1 MPRTSRFVISVV
13 LFAATLAT
21 GLSMRLAMG
30 QERPIVLKATTVLD
44 GKGQLLRDTIII
56 VEGTKIVR
64 IGGAI
69 LPRAITYDLTGL
81 TVTPGWI
88 DTHSHLWWHFAN
100 GRLAGKDEPPVQAM
114 LHAVDNAVLTLN
126 AGFTTIQSP
135 GSPEDKDLRD
145 AIARG
150 IIPGPRMLTSLEP
163 LTEASGSPE
172 KLRELVRDRKQQGA
186 DFIKLFASKSIREGG
201 AQTMTDDQL
210 QAACGEARSLGLRTI
225 VHAHSAES
233 AKAATLAGCTT
244 IEHGAYVTDEVFD
257 LMAQHGTYYDPNI
270 GLVLQNYLENK
281 EKFLGIGNYNEQ
293 GFAFMEKGKAIVL
306 ETFKRA
312 LKHKDLRIIYGT
324 DAVAG
329 AHGRNF
335 EEFIV
340 RVRDGGQDPMAA
352 IVSATSLSAESLGL
366 RDKIG
371 AIAAGMEADI
381 VAFDGNPL
389 QDVTAV
395 RRVVFV
401 MKGGK
406 VFENLAPGA
415 KTAGA
420 P

>member
-1 MPRTSRFVISVV
+1 MPKYLRL
-13 LFAATLAT
+13 LFCATL
-21 GLSMRLAMG
+21 LASSVEASLMLA
-30 QERPIVLKATTVLD
+30 QDRPIVLKATTVLD
-44 GKGQLLRDTIII
+44 GKGQIVRNTIIV
-56 VEGTKIVR
+56 VEGGKIAR
-64 IGGAI
+64 IGGAV
-69 LPRAITYDLTGL
+69 PPGAITYDLTGL
-81 TVTPGWI
+81 TLTPGWI
-88 DTHSHLWWHFAN
+88 DTHAHLFWHFDN
-100 GRLAGKDEPPVQAM
+100 GRLAGKDEPPAQAL
-114 LHAVDNAVLTLN
+114 LHVVDNAILTLN

-163 LTEASGSPE
+163 LTEESGPPE
-172 KLRELVRDRKQQGA
+172 KLRELVRERKQQGA

-201 AQTMTDDQL
+201 SQTMTGDQL
-210 QAACGEARSLGLRTI
+210 GAACGEAKALGLRTI

-257 LMAQHGTYYDPNI
+257 LMATHGIFYDPNI

-281 EKFLGIGNYNEQ
+281 ERFLGIGNYNDQ

-306 ETFKRA
+306 DTFKKA
-312 LKHKDLRIIYGT
+312 VKHKDLKIIYGT

-329 AHGRNF
+329 AHGRNY

-352 IVSATSLSAESLGL
+352 LVSATSLSAESLGL
-366 RDKIG
+366 QNSIG
-371 AIAAGMEADI
+371 SIAPGMDADI
-381 VAFDGNPL
+381 VAMDGNPL

-401 MKGGK
+401 MKAGK
-406 VFENLAPGA
+406 VFENLAPGTKPPVA
-415 KTAGA
+415 R
-420 P
+420 